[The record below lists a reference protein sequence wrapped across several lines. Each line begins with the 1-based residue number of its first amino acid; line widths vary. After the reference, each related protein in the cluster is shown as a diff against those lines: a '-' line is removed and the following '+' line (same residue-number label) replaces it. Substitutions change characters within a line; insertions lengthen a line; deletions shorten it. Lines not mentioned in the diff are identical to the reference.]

1 MLLPGL
7 LSIFFTAL
15 SNKKVYIKIHSF
27 SSIKTVA
34 EKFSSKTMYTG
45 SLYIH
50 LGQCIQ
56 KIACI
61 QIFFLF
67 YVTKCKQLH
76 WAFTS
81 CSPGA
86 WNHTEGMTA
95 RDQKGKRMLHPSSKI
110 SLKLYSFFLCSLL
123 CWHSRSSNAQNSPS
137 LQNEFKMSA
146 KKDFGVANKIIIIS
160 AKSPHFP
167 GLFHVSNT

>member
-1 MLLPGL
+1 
-7 LSIFFTAL
+7 
-15 SNKKVYIKIHSF
+15 
-27 SSIKTVA
+27 
-34 EKFSSKTMYTG
+34 MYTG

-61 QIFFLF
+61 QIFFPFLCNQVQAAALSLHKLQSRGMEPYRGHDCQGSVGKENTASF
-67 YVTKCKQLH
+67 KQDKFETIL
-76 WAFTS
+76 
-81 CSPGA
+81 
-86 WNHTEGMTA
+86 
-95 RDQKGKRMLHPSSKI
+95 
-110 SLKLYSFFLCSLL
+110 FFLCSLL